1 MAKSKKPRRKYN
13 PMRYI
18 RADKNLPT
26 LADMYQLFD
35 PIYKTLDDLASGE
48 VVSVRGIPVML
59 FDGVWAEIHEAMMGW
74 AACWQRICDDQSVQY
89 DPAPINRM
97 AKKLENGVLLELED
111 IERARAVIDLTKA
124 VFLRTPA
131 HILKK
136 HSITEQIAIEFE
148 KRDLIKEAA

>member
-1 MAKSKKPRRKYN
+1 MAKNKKPRRKYN
-13 PMRYI
+13 PMRI
-18 RADKNLPT
+18 IHTGKNLPT
-26 LADMYQLFD
+26 LADMYQLFT

-48 VVSVRGIPVML
+48 VASARGVPVML
-59 FDGVWAEIHEAMMGW
+59 FDGVWAEIHEAMLGW
-74 AACWQRICDDQSVQY
+74 ACCWQRICDDQGVQY
-89 DPAPINRM
+89 DPTPLNRM

-131 HILKK
+131 HVLKQ